1 MRSLT
6 CAASRNFSPPNFTKG
21 MFRRTSSTSS
31 GPLWCAVRKSTACA
45 FSATPRSRSA
55 STSPQTYSACAA
67 SSITVTSRGRSAD
80 LRSVHSSLA
89 NRSPASPIT
98 AFAAARMGAVER

>member
-1 MRSLT
+1 MQVLDVRRLEELQPAELHERDVPPHQLHLQRPAVVRRAEEHRLRLQRHPALPLRQHL
-6 CAASRNFSPPNFTKG
+6 AAD
-21 MFRRTSSTSS
+21 
-31 GPLWCAVRKSTACA
+31 V
-45 FSATPRSRSA
+45 
-55 STSPQTYSACAA
+55 SACAA

-98 AFAAARMGAVER
+98 AFAAARIGAVER